1 MLKSSTKQ
9 FRIGED
15 EKAIFAYLT
24 DKGDFKTDSEV
35 FRNALVLLYGQQLK
49 SVYQDSPKREF
60 MTFDEFV
67 ANELYKAKKE
77 YLA

>member
-1 MLKSSTKQ
+1 MKNSVKQ

-35 FRNALVLLYGQQLK
+35 FRNALVLLYGEQLK
-49 SVYQDSPKREF
+49 TVYASSPKRDF

-67 ANELYKAKKE
+67 ANELYNAKKD